1 MLKER
6 YDGMKAYQLVLPIDF
21 YIEMKVK
28 AAKLNMTMK
37 DLIMKSVL
45 AYSVQQQSKEQNDE

>member
-1 MLKER
+1 
-6 YDGMKAYQLVLPIDF
+6 MKAYQLVLPIDF

-45 AYSVQQQSKEQNDE
+45 AYNVQQQPKEHDDE